1 MNSLRQVIL
10 TYSNYF
16 SQNIQLSVLHV
27 VGVQQMFVEL
37 LKNYKFQLWFK
48 NNCYNV
54 SVWDFYVLKSRRKLE
69 QEKILIKSV
78 KSWPPCI

>member
-37 LKNYKFQLWFK
+37 LKNYKFQL
-48 NNCYNV
+48 
-54 SVWDFYVLKSRRKLE
+54 
-69 QEKILIKSV
+69 
-78 KSWPPCI
+78 